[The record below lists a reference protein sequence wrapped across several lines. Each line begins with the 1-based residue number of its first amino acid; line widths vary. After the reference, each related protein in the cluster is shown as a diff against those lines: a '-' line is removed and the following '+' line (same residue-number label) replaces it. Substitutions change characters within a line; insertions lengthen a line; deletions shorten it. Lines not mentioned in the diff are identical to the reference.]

1 MFLPKR
7 LVFCG
12 GGTRCLMF
20 AQALVELEKRNRLVA
35 VQDYWG
41 TSAGA
46 LVAALLAISKSPS
59 RVKDVMFQA
68 NYMNWRNFDVANLLN
83 ITSTWGLD
91 DGKSLTDEIESVF
104 ETLQPGSK
112 TKKLAEITGLNIV
125 VSDLN
130 SHETVVVNSE
140 TYPELR
146 VVDAI
151 RASMSLPLF
160 FRPFRHPTTG
170 HIWVDGAIRA
180 HFPWEALPDDKSRSE
195 ALGFTFEKS
204 WADGPQTFMEYLFS
218 MIHFDEPRK
227 IQDLRVNWSR
237 NIVWFPPPP
246 YPAWYVRLKP
256 EDFTLIEQIGRDAAD
271 RWLRLGDDSTLSQG
285 MTGNQPSNARRHTP
299 SPSSHQA
306 HTTGTSDTP
315 VHRQPSPPQDS
326 LPHPTP
332 NIPRAVRRWSV

>member
-1 MFLPKR
+1 MLPKR

-20 AQALVELEKRNRLVA
+20 AQTLVELEKQNRLVA
-35 VQDYWG
+35 VKDYWG

-59 RVKDVMFQA
+59 RVKDVMFKA
-68 NYMNWRNFDVANLLN
+68 NYTNWRNFDVANLLN
-83 ITSTWGLD
+83 ITNTWGLD
-91 DGKSLTDEIESVF
+91 DGKSLVEEIETVF
-104 ETLQPGSK
+104 EMLQPGSK
-112 TKKLAEITGLNIV
+112 TKKLADISGLHIV
-125 VSDLN
+125 VSDLH

-140 TYPELR
+140 SYPELR

-160 FRPFRHPTTG
+160 FRPFRHPVTG

-180 HFPWEALPDDKSRSE
+180 HFPWEVLPSDEARRE

-227 IQDLRVNWSR
+227 IQDLKKKWSR
-237 NIVWFPPPP
+237 NIVWYPPPP

-256 EDFTLIEQIGRDAAD
+256 EDFTMIETIGKQAAEQ
-271 RWLRLGDDSTLSQG
+271 WLMLGGDSTSNQG
-285 MTGNQPSNARRHTP
+285 TIGNQNVSGLPCIP
-299 SPSSHQA
+299 VPSSRQDR
-306 HTTGTSDTP
+306 TTGMLDTP
-315 VHRQPSPPQDS
+315 ARPRPSPPQDS
-326 LPHPTP
+326 LPHPAPST
-332 NIPRAVRRWSV
+332 PRASRRWSV

>member
-1 MFLPKR
+1 
-7 LVFCG
+7 
-12 GGTRCLMF
+12 MF

-46 LVAALLAISKSPS
+46 LVAALMAISKSPS
-59 RVKDVMFQA
+59 RVKEVMFQA
-68 NYMNWRNFDVANLLN
+68 NYTNWRNFDVANLLN
-83 ITSTWGLD
+83 ITNTWGLD
-91 DGKSLTDEIESVF
+91 DGKSLIEEIESVF

-112 TKKLAEITGLNIV
+112 TKKLADIVGLNIV

-130 SHETVVVNSE
+130 SHETVVVNSQS
-140 TYPELR
+140 YPELR

-180 HFPWEALPDDKSRSE
+180 HFPWEALPDDTSRSE

-204 WADGPQTFMEYLFS
+204 WEDGPQTFMEYLFS

-227 IQDLRVNWSR
+227 IQDLRKQWPR

-256 EDFTLIEQIGRDAAD
+256 EDFTMIEKIGLDAAE
-271 RWLRLGDDSTLSQG
+271 RWLRLGDDSIQNQG
-285 MTGNQPSNARRHTP
+285 MTGNPPLSDRRHTP
-299 SPSSHQA
+299 SPSSRQDR
-306 HTTGTSDTP
+306 TTGMSDTLARP
-315 VHRQPSPPQDS
+315 QPLPPQDS

-332 NIPRAVRRWSV
+332 NIPRAARRWSV